1 MNPRIH
7 RNGLGPKTGSRRART
22 PNRDNSD
29 RWLVSYADFITL
41 LFAFFVVLFAASDID
56 SANMARLV
64 EAYASHLPGY
74 SPPPASQGA
83 EIEAASGES
92 KSPGPIEELEPV
104 KEHLE
109 EQLAAMVE
117 DGKVSVTLQ
126 PRGLVLSLQEAAF
139 FPIGKA
145 SFRSGADKLLVEVG
159 QAVAAAGD
167 RPIRLEGHTDDV
179 PIHNHEFASN
189 WELSSWRAI
198 EVMKLLTGRFGVPP
212 NRVSVVGYGDLRP
225 LAANDT
231 ARGRARNRR
240 VDIVILSRSAAAR
253 TPRRKAG

>member
-1 MNPRIH
+1 M
-7 RNGLGPKTGSRRART
+7 
-22 PNRDNSD
+22 RDS
-29 RWLVSYADFITL
+29 V
-41 LFAFFVVLFAASDID
+41 
-56 SANMARLV
+56 
-64 EAYASHLPGY
+64 
-74 SPPPASQGA
+74 
-83 EIEAASGES
+83 
-92 KSPGPIEELEPV
+92 EPV

-109 EQLAAMVE
+109 ERLADMVE

-145 SFRSGADKLLVEVG
+145 SFRTGADAMLVEVG
-159 QAVAAAGD
+159 QAVAATGD

-198 EVMKLLTGRFGVPP
+198 EVMKLLTDRFGIPAT
-212 NRVSVVGYGDLRP
+212 RVSVVGYGDLRP
-225 LAANDT
+225 LAANDS

-253 TPRRKAG
+253 TPRQKAG